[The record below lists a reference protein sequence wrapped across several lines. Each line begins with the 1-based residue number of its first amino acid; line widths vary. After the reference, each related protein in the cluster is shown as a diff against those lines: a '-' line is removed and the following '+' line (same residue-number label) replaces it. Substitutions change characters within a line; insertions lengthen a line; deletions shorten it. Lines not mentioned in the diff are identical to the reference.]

1 MNETGEGRRGVVRF
15 MAYGFVVI
23 GLVLLF
29 AGSEALLRAGIGVS
43 RAIGLSP
50 TIVGL
55 FIVSAAAS
63 APEFFVALQ
72 AMARHAPEL
81 AVANVVGSNIVN
93 LLLIMGLGALFTTL
107 PSPPKNVFRDG
118 LAMVLSSGSLIFAA
132 WDGKLSHLEGG
143 ILLGGLLIYVVACV
157 VIDWRKT
164 AQDSQARAQC
174 RGAPSTFGMSAF
186 LLGAGLV
193 ALYFGGRCL
202 IDGALVVAQQE
213 NLPRVTIALILVAL
227 ATAVPEFVFM
237 VSMAARRWN
246 DVTLGYLFSSSIFN
260 ILGVIG
266 LTAVL
271 YPGGVPV
278 TMSPDLFILLGIA
291 IVLMPLMMSAWRLSR
306 LNGALLLLGY
316 LAYAA
321 FLAWR
326 IGYPVLPPA
335 LLG

>member
-1 MNETGEGRRGVVRF
+1 

-23 GLVLLF
+23 GLLLLF
-29 AGSEALLRAGIGVS
+29 TGSEALLRAGIGIS
-43 RAIGLSP
+43 RTVGLSP

-93 LLLIMGLGALFTTL
+93 LLLILGLGALFTTL

-118 LAMVLSSGSLIFAA
+118 LAMVLASAVLIFAA
-132 WDGKLSHLEGG
+132 WDGRLSRLEGYV
-143 ILLGGLLIYVVACV
+143 LLAGLAIYVAACI
-157 VIDWRKT
+157 VIDWRKP
-164 AQDSQARAQC
+164 AQDSEARAQC

-213 NLPRVTIALILVAL
+213 HLPRVMIALILVAL

-237 VSMAARRWN
+237 VSMAMRRWN
-246 DVTLGYLFSSSIFN
+246 DVTLGYLFSSSVFN

-266 LTAVL
+266 FTAAF
-271 YPGGVPV
+271 YPDGI
-278 TMSPDLFILLGIA
+278 SIAANPDLFILFGVALI
-291 IVLMPLMMSAWRLSR
+291 LMPLMISSWRLSR
-306 LNGALLLLGY
+306 FNGALLLLGY
-316 LAYAA
+316 AAYAA

-326 IGYPVLPPA
+326 LGYLP
-335 LLG
+335 LLHR

>member
-1 MNETGEGRRGVVRF
+1 

-43 RAIGLSP
+43 RTVGLSP

-72 AMARHAPEL
+72 AMTRHAPEL

-118 LAMVLSSGSLIFAA
+118 LAMVLSSGALVFAA
-132 WDGKLSHLEGG
+132 WDGKLSRLEGYV
-143 ILLGGLLIYVVACV
+143 LLGGLIVYVLACII
-157 VIDWRKT
+157 IDWRKT
-164 AQDSQARAQC
+164 AQDSEARAQC
-174 RGAPSTFGMSAF
+174 RGAPNTFGMSLF
-186 LLGAGLV
+186 LFGAGLA

-213 NLPRVTIALILVAL
+213 HLPRVMIALILVAL

-237 VSMAARRWN
+237 VTMAARRWN
-246 DVTLGYLFSSSIFN
+246 DVTLGYLFSSSVFN

-266 LTAVL
+266 LTAVF

-278 TMSPDLFILLGIA
+278 AASSDLFILFGVALL
-291 IVLMPLMMSAWRLSR
+291 LMPLMISAWRLSR
-306 LNGALLLLGY
+306 LNGVLLLAGY
-316 LAYAA
+316 AAYAV

-326 IGYPVLPPA
+326 LGYLVVPPT
-335 LLG
+335 LLN

>member
-1 MNETGEGRRGVVRF
+1 VNETGEGRRGVVRF
-15 MAYGFVVI
+15 MAYGFVII
-23 GLVLLF
+23 GLALLF

-43 RAIGLSP
+43 RTIGLSP

-63 APEFFVALQ
+63 APEFFVAVQ

-93 LLLIMGLGALFTTL
+93 LLLIMGLGALATTL

-118 LAMVLSSGSLIFAA
+118 LAMVLASAALVFAA
-132 WDGKLSHLEGG
+132 WDGSLSRFEGY
-143 ILLGGLLIYVVACV
+143 IFLGGLLVYIATCIA
-157 VIDWRKT
+157 IDWRKP
-164 AQDSQARAQC
+164 AQDSEARAQC
-174 RGAPSTFGMSAF
+174 RGAPTTFGMSAF

-202 IDGALVVAQQE
+202 IDGALVVANQE
-213 NLPRVTIALILVAL
+213 HLPRVMIALILVAL

-237 VSMAARRWN
+237 ISMAARRWN
-246 DVTLGYLFSSSIFN
+246 DVTLGYLFSSSVFN

-266 LTAVL
+266 LTAVF

-278 TMSPDLFILLGIA
+278 AASPDLFLLFA
-291 IVLMPLMMSAWRLSR
+291 VAVVLMPLMIMSWRLSR
-306 LNGALLLLGY
+306 FNGALLLLGY
-316 LAYAA
+316 CAYAA

-326 IGYPVLPPA
+326 LGYLVMPPA
-335 LLG
+335 LQG

>member
-1 MNETGEGRRGVVRF
+1 LVKETAEGRRGVVRF
-15 MAYGFVVI
+15 MAYGFVGI
-23 GLVLLF
+23 GLLLLF
-29 AGSEALLRAGIGVS
+29 AGSEALLRAGIGLS
-43 RAIGLSP
+43 RAVGLSP

-72 AMARHAPEL
+72 TMARHAPEL

-93 LLLIMGLGALFTTL
+93 LLLILGLGALFTTL

-118 LAMVLSSGSLIFAA
+118 LAMVLSSAALMFAA
-132 WDGKLSHLEGG
+132 WDGILSHLEGY
-143 ILLGGLLIYVVACV
+143 ILLAGLAVYVVACV
-157 VIDWRKT
+157 VIDWRKP
-164 AQDSQARAQC
+164 AQDSEARAQC
-174 RGAPSTFGMSAF
+174 RGAPQTFGMSSF

-213 NLPRVTIALILVAL
+213 NLPRTMVALILVAL

-237 VSMAARRWN
+237 VSMAARRWS

-260 ILGVIG
+260 ILGVLG
-266 LTAVL
+266 FAAVA
-271 YPGGVPV
+271 YPGGIPLVA
-278 TMSPDLFILLGIA
+278 SPDLFILLGIA
-291 IVLMPLMMSAWRLSR
+291 VVLMPLMIMSWRLSR

-316 LAYAA
+316 VAYVA

-326 IGYPVLPPA
+326 LGYLPIAMPH
-335 LLG
+335 G

>member
-1 MNETGEGRRGVVRF
+1 
-15 MAYGFVVI
+15 MAYGFVAI
-23 GLVLLF
+23 GLLLLF
-29 AGSEALLRAGIGVS
+29 AGSEALLRAGIGIS
-43 RAIGLSP
+43 RTIGLSP

-72 AMARHAPEL
+72 AISRHAPEL
-81 AVANVVGSNIVN
+81 AVANVVGSDIVN
-93 LLLIMGLGALFTTL
+93 LLLILGLGALFTTL

-118 LAMVLSSGSLIFAA
+118 AAMVLSSAVLVFAA
-132 WDGKLSHLEGG
+132 WDGNLSRLEGY
-143 ILLGGLLIYVVACV
+143 ILLAGLVIYIAACI
-157 VIDWRKT
+157 VIDWRKP
-164 AQDSQARAQC
+164 AQDSAARAQC
-174 RGAPSTFGMSAF
+174 RGAPSTFGLSAF

-213 NLPRVTIALILVAL
+213 HLPRVMIALILVAL

-237 VSMAARRWN
+237 VSMAARRWT
-246 DVTLGYLFSSSIFN
+246 DVTLGYLFSSSVFN

-266 LTAVL
+266 FTAVF

-278 TMSPDLFILLGIA
+278 AASPDLFILFAVA
-291 IVLMPLMMSAWRLSR
+291 IVLMPLMISSWRLSR
-306 LNGALLLLGY
+306 FNGALLLLGY
-316 LAYAA
+316 VAYAA

-326 IGYPVLPPA
+326 LGYLVIPPM
-335 LLG
+335 LQN